1 MPTVTLANGRA
12 FAAEPGTALLDAAL
26 AAGLTLEYSCRTGRC
41 GTCKTQ
47 VRSGRTRVLR
57 DEVSLTAAEHAA
69 GFVLSCAREALD
81 DVALEIEDLPELA
94 GLKPK
99 TYPCR
104 IDSLDRPADDV
115 VRAMLRLPP
124 KAGLGFLAGQY
135 IDLIGPGGICRS
147 YSLASAMADS
157 TRIELHVKR
166 LEGGAMSRY
175 WFDAAR
181 PNDLLRF
188 NGPLGTF
195 FLREPA
201 GADLIFLA
209 TGTGYAPVHSMLRQI
224 EGLAPAKRPRSVRL
238 LWGARRSADLYAD
251 PLQLHPDLRYTPVL
265 SRADA
270 SWQGARG
277 HVQDVLLAD
286 APPLDAAVVYAC
298 GSDAMIHAARA
309 KLVVAGLGPGRFYSD
324 AFVSSS

>member
-12 FAAEPGTALLDAAL
+12 FAAEPGSALLDAAI

-41 GTCKTQ
+41 GTCKTR
-47 VRSGRTRVLR
+47 VRSGRTRMLR
-57 DEVSLTAAEHAA
+57 DEVSLTPAEHAA

-99 TYPCR
+99 TFPCR
-104 IDSLDRPADDV
+104 IDTLERPMEDV
-115 VRAMLRLPP
+115 VRAVLRLPP
-124 KAGLGFLAGQY
+124 KAGLAFLAGQY
-135 IDLIGPGGICRS
+135 IDLIGPGGIRRS
-147 YSLASAMADS
+147 YSLASDMADPS
-157 TRIELHVKR
+157 RVELHVKR
-166 LEGGAMSRY
+166 MDGGAMSRY
-175 WFDAAR
+175 WFEAAR

-224 EGLAPAKRPRSVRL
+224 EALAPARRPRSVRL
-238 LWGARRSADLYAD
+238 LWGGRQPADLYTD
-251 PLQLHPDLRYTPVL
+251 PLELHPELRYTPVL
-265 SRADA
+265 SRAGA
-270 SWQGARG
+270 AWQGARG
-277 HVQDVLLAD
+277 HVQEVLLAD
-286 APPLDAAVVYAC
+286 APRLDNAVVYAC
-298 GSDAMIHAARA
+298 GSDAMIHAARER
-309 KLVVAGLGPGRFYSD
+309 LVAAGLTAQRFHSD